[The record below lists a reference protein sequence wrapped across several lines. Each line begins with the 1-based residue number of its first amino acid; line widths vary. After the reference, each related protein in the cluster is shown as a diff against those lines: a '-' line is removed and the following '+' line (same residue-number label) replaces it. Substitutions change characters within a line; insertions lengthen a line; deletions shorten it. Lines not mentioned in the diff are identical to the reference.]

1 MEQTL
6 SLIQTNQGTWKDQPM
21 FKPLKGERAFEAIA
35 SQILEEI
42 YSERLKPGDKLP
54 TERELARIFNAS
66 RVSVRSALL
75 NLEQSGL
82 LHIKK
87 GAGGGFFIRGWNPKP
102 VSDSLSTML
111 QLGRASIAD
120 LTEARIIVESQ
131 AAGLAAK
138 RASEED
144 LRKIETAIQNFKER
158 TKENLPPAPGD
169 LNFHVC
175 VAEASKNPVILLII
189 QSLMDLLFK
198 KIGSYSVSAVGSWQ
212 IIKHHQEIL
221 GAIKNKEEK
230 KSQAL
235 MLKHVERM
243 RNLFGKDEKRGQKM
257 RGRGNRLSTKAAR

>member
-1 MEQTL
+1 
-6 SLIQTNQGTWKDQPM
+6 M
-21 FKPLKGERAFEAIA
+21 FKPLKGERAFESIA
-35 SQILEEI
+35 SQIRKEI
-42 YSERLKPGDKLP
+42 YSGKLKPGHKLP

-87 GAGGGFFIRGWNPKP
+87 GAGGGFFIKGWNPKP

-111 QLGRASIAD
+111 QLGRVSIAD

-138 RASEED
+138 RATEED
-144 LRKIETAIQNFKER
+144 LRKIEAAIQDFRER
-158 TKENLPPAPGD
+158 AKQKSPPAPGD

-198 KIGSYSVSAVGSWQ
+198 RIGSYSVGAGDSRQ

-221 GAIKNKEEK
+221 GAIRNKEEK
-230 KSQAL
+230 KSQAM

-243 RNLFGKDEKRGQKM
+243 RNLFGKDEEG
-257 RGRGNRLSTKAAR
+257 GRKEGGRKN

>member
-1 MEQTL
+1 
-6 SLIQTNQGTWKDQPM
+6 M
-21 FKPLKGERAFEAIA
+21 FRPLKGERAFESIA
-35 SQILEEI
+35 SQIRDEI
-42 YSERLKPGDKLP
+42 YSEKLKPRDKLP

-87 GAGGGFFIRGWNPKP
+87 GAGGGFFIREWNPKP

-120 LTEARIIVESQ
+120 LTEARTIVESQ

-138 RASEED
+138 RANEED
-144 LRKIETAIQNFKER
+144 LRKIEAAIQNFKER
-158 TKENLPPAPGD
+158 AKENLPPAPGD

-198 KIGSYSVSAVGSWQ
+198 RIGSYSVTAGGSRQ

-221 GAIKNKEEK
+221 GAIREREEEK
-230 KSQAL
+230 SRAL
-235 MLKHVERM
+235 MQKHVERM
-243 RNLFGKDEKRGQKM
+243 RNLFGKDEKRAQKKK
-257 RGRGNRLSTKAAR
+257 GRGSRLSTKARV

>member
-6 SLIQTNQGTWKDQPM
+6 SLVQKGIEEKIRDDRTM
-21 FKPLKGERAFEAIA
+21 FKPLKSERAFESIA
-35 SQILEEI
+35 SQIRKEI
-42 YSERLKPGDKLP
+42 CSEKLKPGDKLP

-87 GAGGGFFIRGWNPKP
+87 GAGGGFFIREWNPKP
-102 VSDSLSTML
+102 VSDSLNTMI

-138 RASEED
+138 RATEED
-144 LRKIETAIQNFKER
+144 LRKIEAAIQDFKER
-158 TKENLPPAPGD
+158 AKQKLLPAPGD

-175 VAEASKNPVILLII
+175 VAEASKNPIILLII

-198 KIGSYSVSAVGSWQ
+198 RIGSYSINAGGSRQ
-212 IIKHHQEIL
+212 IIRHHEEIL
-221 GAIKNKEEK
+221 DAIRNKEEK
-230 KSQAL
+230 KSQAM
-235 MLKHVERM
+235 MLEHVERM
-243 RNLFGKDEKRGQKM
+243 RNLFGKDEKGDPKKN
-257 RGRGNRLSTKAAR
+257 GRKS